1 MKEHEFIKI
10 INSTLSDNS
19 YLGDDCAYLE
29 DFGLFV
35 THDTM
40 VENVHFSLK
49 YASAEQIGYKAV
61 VTNLSD
67 LASSLAKPLYVTVS
81 LSLPARTENAFLKGL
96 YQGINAACNEYD
108 VKVVGGDITG
118 SDKVVISICAIGK
131 KQSDYFA
138 KRDNAKVS
146 DVIVVTGSHG
156 SSAAG
161 LNCFKQGINDDYLK
175 SKHLLPKARFDAV
188 DEILKYI
195 NTDIACMDTS
205 DGLFDA
211 LKQISENSNVTAMVD
226 FDKVPSDKQIEQFDN
241 FQDFILFGGEDYELL
256 FTMPETLFEKLDK
269 NIFVRI
275 GKVEKFEKQHV
286 IIKGSN
292 LMINEIMPLPMYDH
306 FGLC

>member
-10 INSTLSDNS
+10 INSALSDNS

-81 LSLPARTENAFLKGL
+81 LSLPVKTENAFVEEL
-96 YQGINAACNEYD
+96 YQGINSACNEYG

-138 KRDNAKVS
+138 KRFNAKVG
-146 DVIVVTGSHG
+146 DVIVVTGTHG

-161 LNCFKQGINDDYLK
+161 LKCLQQDIKDDYLK
-175 SKHLLPKARFDAV
+175 LKHLKPKARFDAI
-188 DEILKYI
+188 DELLKYI
-195 NTDIACMDTS
+195 NIDIACMDTS

-211 LKQISENSNVTAMVD
+211 LKQISENSGVTSVVNFED
-226 FDKVPSDKQIEQFDN
+226 VPYDKQIEKFDN
-241 FQDFILFGGEDYELL
+241 FKEMILTGGEDYELL
-256 FTMPETLFEKLDK
+256 FTVPEELFEKLDK
-269 NIFVRI
+269 NLFVKI
-275 GKVEKFEKQHV
+275 GKVKNVQNFPVRIESKNLKTDEIIQLHV
-286 IIKGSN
+286 
-292 LMINEIMPLPMYDH
+292 YDH
-306 FGLC
+306 FEIR